1 MNVDVVTDFAIV
13 SGKGERKTYIC
24 NQIFKIMRAIFA
36 SMLVVACMAANA
48 QPDKWSSKKYFT
60 VMSYNVENLFDT
72 LNTNGKNDEEFT
84 PAGKKEW
91 TSERYQTKL
100 SHLAEVIAALNPEK
114 GQYPDIVAIEE
125 AENISVLRDLAAQ
138 KAISEVGYQ
147 CILEEG
153 PDPRGID
160 CGLLYNSKTFKYISH
175 RAIQVKL
182 RPSGQTTRDILY
194 VKGMVDKETLHIF
207 VNHWPS
213 RVSGKEKTENKRAQ
227 CADRLKEIT
236 DSIIKAEPQCNIL
249 IMGDMNDEPDDESV
263 LNILQAKSTTQYSK
277 LNNIMYLLQQKNKGK
292 FGSGTYYYK
301 GEYSMLDNLIVSNP
315 LLTRTKGFRLYERTG
330 YIFAPDFISF
340 KESNGDIAPSRSY
353 SGKYYGGYS
362 DHYPVYMIFYKK

>member
-1 MNVDVVTDFAIV
+1 MRV
-13 SGKGERKTYIC
+13 
-24 NQIFKIMRAIFA
+24 IFTT
-36 SMLVVACMAANA
+36 MLAVACMAANA
-48 QPDKWSSKKYFT
+48 QPAKWNSKTFFT

-72 LNTNGKNDEEFT
+72 VNIAGKNDDEFT
-84 PAGKKEW
+84 PTGKKEW
-91 TSERYQTKL
+91 TSARYNEKL
-100 SHLAEVIAALNPEK
+100 QHLSEAIAALNPTS
-114 GQYPDIVAIEE
+114 GQFPDIVGIIE
-125 AENISVLRDLAAQ
+125 AENIAVLKDLAAQ
-138 KAISEVGYQ
+138 PAIKGAGYQ

-160 CGLLYNSKTFKYISH
+160 CGLLYNPQTFKYVSH
-175 RAIQVKL
+175 KAFNVRL
-182 RPSGQTTRDILY
+182 RPGNDRTRDILY
-194 VKGMVDKETLHIF
+194 VKGLSGKDTLHIF

-213 RVSGKEKTENKRAQ
+213 RVGGKQQTENKRTQ

-236 DSIIKAEPQCNIL
+236 DSLIKAEPQCNIL
-249 IMGDMNDEPDDESV
+249 IMGDLNDEPTDESV
-263 LNILQAKSTTQYSK
+263 YEILQAKEPSQYSR
-277 LNNIMYLLQQKNKGK
+277 LNNIMFDLQQKNKGK
-292 FGSGTYYYK
+292 FDSGTYYYK

>member
-84 PAGKKEW
+84 PA
-91 TSERYQTKL
+91 
-100 SHLAEVIAALNPEK
+100 EK

-236 DSIIKAEPQCNIL
+236 DSIIKSEPQCNIL

-263 LNILQAKSTTQYSK
+263 LNILEAKSTTQYSK
-277 LNNIMYLLQQKNKGK
+277 LNNIMYLLQQSGKGK
-292 FGSGTYYYK
+292 YGHGTYYYK
-301 GEYSMLDNLIVSNP
+301 GEYSMLDNLILSNP
-315 LLTRTKGFRLYERTG
+315 LLTRTSGFRLYEKSG
-330 YIFAPDFISF
+330 FIFAPDFISF